1 VLSVLS
7 GFLAVGAGMNEF
19 DCFERLRTQMVN
31 DLVELADH
39 LARVKYMRMVK
50 EYVDACVGKWLR

>member
-1 VLSVLS
+1 
-7 GFLAVGAGMNEF
+7 MNEF